1 MGNAFKLLSVGVG
14 KKDKGMV
21 MEVKDEKEREEMPS
35 DNQEVS
41 EEEDDSCAF
50 EDPSQS
56 NQAMSLGEQGLS
68 KNALKRAKRK
78 LMFQELKKAKKEKKK
93 QEKAEKR
100 ERSQSAANND
110 SSVIDQRS
118 ARPSSSPSTTTA
130 DDLTHRKR
138 VKKEVFETACQS
150 NFHVIIDCDWEN
162 EHSDSSLT
170 SLTQQIMF
178 CYGSNRRAEK
188 PVHLHLSGLGP
199 RATAN
204 LQRVKFENWAG
215 VSYSAHDYIEQPGY
229 SVLPEEGKK
238 QLVYLT
244 SDAEETL
251 ETLDPNC
258 AYIIGGIVDRNRLKG
273 ATYGKAVSQNVRT
286 ARLPIQKYF
295 ALKATHV
302 LAVNH
307 VFDILL
313 AFASN
318 PDWTSA
324 LEKILPKRK
333 EAARLGDDVDETK
346 PDDKISPRL
355 QQEEEEDEE
364 EKKET
369 EGDKLSHVSLE
380 NSCCGHDKSAAD
392 FSSP

>member
-1 MGNAFKLLSVGVG
+1 
-14 KKDKGMV
+14 MV
-21 MEVKDEKEREEMPS
+21 MEMKDEKEKEEITC

-41 EEEDDSCAF
+41 EEEDDACPL

-56 NQAMSLGEQGLS
+56 NQPLSLGEQGLS

-78 LMFQELKKAKKEKKK
+78 QMFQELKKAKKEKKK
-93 QEKAEKR
+93 QEKREK
-100 ERSQSAANND
+100 SQSSTNAD
-110 SSVIDQRS
+110 STFSTGIDQRP
-118 ARPSSSPSTTTA
+118 ARSRDSTTSPTA
-130 DDLTHRKR
+130 DDFNDRKR
-138 VKKEVFETACQS
+138 AKKESFETACLS

-215 VSYSAHDYIEQPGY
+215 VSYSTHDYIEQPGY

-313 AFASN
+313 AFSSN

-333 EAARLGDDVDETK
+333 EAARLGDDEPEDE
-346 PDDKISPRL
+346 ISPKL
-355 QQEEEEDEE
+355 QQEEEEEE
-364 EKKET
+364 EKKEA
-369 EGDKLSHVSLE
+369 EGHKLSQVSLD
-380 NSCCGHDKSAAD
+380 NNCCDYDKPAGD
-392 FSSP
+392 F